1 MSKRLDSLRK
11 GLSNTGYLVRHFL
24 EYALVPRLFYRYRL
38 DRLLNNLTYKER
50 ELVMTRASYYNKLK
64 DQIPIEGGTEV
75 KHYRFPYKKNNYEG
89 KKRRFAAY
97 FFDQYEVMRY
107 FPSSN
112 RFLYIHGD
120 VRIVPK
126 QPTFV
131 KSRPIVKNY
140 STEIEDNLSDN
151 TNAVLLKLNK
161 RRHYHFVNDTKSFA
175 EKKDM
180 LVSRTTWC
188 NAKPWRR
195 LFCEL
200 FWNHPMCDVGKSKAE
215 PNEDFPESIKGFMS
229 IKEQLDY
236 KFIACVE
243 GIDVATNLKWVMSS
257 NSIAVSPPMR
267 YETWFMEGTLI
278 PDYHYIEV
286 RPDFSDLIEK
296 LKYYLAHP
304 QEAEVIIEHAHEYV
318 AQFKNRRLELV
329 AQLVVAQKYFKKTVS
344 K

>member
-1 MSKRLDSLRK
+1 MGKRIASLRK
-11 GLSNTGYLVRHFL
+11 GLSNAGYFARHFL
-24 EYALVPRLFYRYRL
+24 EYALVPRVFYRYKL
-38 DRLLNNLTYKER
+38 KRLLNSLTPTER
-50 ELVMTRASYYNKLK
+50 ELVMKRVDYYNILNE
-64 DQIPIEGGTEV
+64 QISIVGGIDV
-75 KHYRFPYKKNNYEG
+75 KHYRFPYKKINYEG
-89 KKRRFAAY
+89 KERRFAAY

-107 FPSSN
+107 FPSSD

-120 VRIVPK
+120 VRNVPK

-140 STEIEDNLSDN
+140 SMQMKDSSSDN

-161 RRHYHFVNDTKSFA
+161 RRHFHFVNDTKSFA

-188 NAKPWRR
+188 NVRPWRR

-200 FWNHPMCDVGKSKAE
+200 FWNHPMCNVGKSKAE

-236 KFIACVE
+236 KFIACIE

-278 PDYHYIEV
+278 PNYHYIEV

-296 LKYYLAHP
+296 LNYYLAHP
-304 QEAEVIIEHAHEYV
+304 QEAEAIIEHAHEYV
-318 AQFKNRRLELV
+318 AQFRSRRLEL
-329 AQLVVAQKYFKKTVS
+329 ATQLAVAQKYFKKTVS
-344 K
+344 E